1 LPLILS
7 PEEILSFRKEIYRYY
22 KKNRRSF
29 PWRDTYNPYYILVS
43 EVMLQQTQVERV
55 NGKYQEFIAAFP
67 DFSALARAELNAVL
81 RVWSGLGY
89 NRRAI
94 SLIKLA
100 KTIVADYGGN
110 LPQDIEV
117 LASLPGIGK
126 ATAGSLAA
134 FAFDQPSVFAET
146 NIRRVFIHF
155 FFRDSENVHDREVL
169 RLVEETLDRKDPRE
183 WYYALMDYGAML
195 KKAVLNPN
203 RRSAHYKKQPPFEV
217 SDRKI
222 RGAVI
227 RVLLKRRSLQSKEIA
242 GAIEADPDRVDRILA
257 QMHSEGF
264 VREDE
269 GVYYIP

>member
-1 LPLILS
+1 MPPILS

-29 PWRDTYNPYYILVS
+29 PWRDTHNPYYILVS

-55 NGKYQEFIAAFP
+55 NGKYQEFLAAFP
-67 DFSALARAELNAVL
+67 DFSALARARLNAVL
-81 RVWSGLGY
+81 RTWSGLGY

-100 KTIVADYGGN
+100 KTVVAEYGGN
-110 LPQDIEV
+110 LPKDVEV

-126 ATAGSLAA
+126 ATAGSLVA
-134 FAFDQPSVFAET
+134 FAFNQSAVFAET

-155 FFRDSENVHDREVL
+155 FFQDGANVHDREVL
-169 RLVEETLDRKDPRE
+169 HLVEATLDRTSPRK

-203 RRSAHYKKQPPFEV
+203 RKSAHYKRQPPFES
-217 SDRKI
+217 SDRRI
-222 RGAVI
+222 RGAMI
-227 RVLLKRRSLQSKEIA
+227 RVLLGGQPLQSREIA
-242 GAIEADPDRVDRILA
+242 GAIEADPDRVDRLLVR
-257 QMHSEGF
+257 MRDEGL
-264 VREDE
+264 VREDR
-269 GVYYIP
+269 GGYYIP

>member
-1 LPLILS
+1 MPS
-7 PEEILSFRKEIYRYY
+7 PEEILSFRKEIYGYY

-29 PWRDTYNPYYILVS
+29 PWRDTCNPYHIFIS

-67 DFSALARAELNAVL
+67 DFSALARAKLNVVL

-100 KTIVADYGGN
+100 KIVIGEHGGV
-110 LPQDIEV
+110 LPKDIKE

-134 FAFDQPSVFAET
+134 FVFDQPSVFAET

-155 FFRDSENVHDREVL
+155 FFQNSENVHDRDVL
-169 RLVEETLDRKDPRE
+169 RLVEATLDRTNPRE

-195 KKAVLNPN
+195 KKAVFNPN
-203 RRSAHYKKQPPFEV
+203 RRSAHYKKQPPFED

-222 RGAVI
+222 RGE
-227 RVLLKRRSLQSKEIA
+227 VLRILLAGKSLSVKEIA
-242 GAIEADPDRVDRILA
+242 ETTKERPERVGRILE
-257 QMHSEGF
+257 QLHGEGF
-264 VREDE
+264 VKKNKR
-269 GVYYIP
+269 GYYIP

>member
-1 LPLILS
+1 LPPILS

-55 NGKYQEFIAAFP
+55 NGKYQEFLAAFP

-81 RVWSGLGY
+81 RAWSGLGY

-100 KTIVADYGGN
+100 KTVVADYDGN

-134 FAFDQPSVFAET
+134 FAFNQPSVFAET

-169 RLVEETLDRKDPRE
+169 RLVETTLDRTSPRE

-203 RRSAHYKKQPPFEV
+203 RRSAHYKRQPPFES

-227 RVLLKRRSLQSKEIA
+227 RALLEGQPLQSREIA
-242 GAIEADPDRVDRILA
+242 GAIEADPDRVDRLLVR
-257 QMHSEGF
+257 MRDEGL
-264 VREDE
+264 VREDH
-269 GVYYIP
+269 GGYYIP